1 MILPRLLSLI
11 LIVWVVLVVAFALTK
26 GVQLLAQDAAAERE
40 SSSHQKDALWC
51 QYVGTKGP
59 GVGRHIVLISGDEE
73 YRSEETMPMLGQLL
87 AKRYGFKCTVLFA
100 IDPESGEINPDN
112 QNNIPG
118 IEMLDDADLV
128 ILGLRY
134 RQLPDDQMKH
144 FADYVDS
151 HKPIVAYR
159 TSTHAFA
166 YDEDSTSP
174 YKKYGNRQK
183 EPWEGGFGQKY
194 LGDTWIAHHG
204 HHAVESTLAVHE
216 ESNQDHP
223 ILKGVDTIWGPT
235 DVYAITNL
243 PKSANVLMR
252 GTVLSGM
259 SPDDGPV
266 AGKKNDPM
274 MPVAWTMMQPSPE
287 GVQRRVFCTTMGA
300 ATDFVDEDLRRLIV
314 NATFWSL
321 QMESKIPDKANVDFV
336 SAFKPTDFGFRGFK
350 KGVKPS
356 DHQVDISDQ

>member
-1 MILPRLLSLI
+1 MVRFRQLFTHLRAWFAITSI
-11 LIVWVVLVVAFALTK
+11 MTLVNGGPAIAQEPSIENASAA
-26 GVQLLAQDAAAERE
+26 VQPAI
-40 SSSHQKDALWC
+40 LWC
-51 QYVGTKGP
+51 QYVGTQGP
-59 GVGRHIVLISGDEE
+59 GVGKHIVLISGDEE

-100 IDPESGEINPDN
+100 IDPDSGEINPDN

-118 IEMLDDADLV
+118 IEMLDNADLV

-144 FADYVDS
+144 FVDYVDS
-151 HKPIVAYR
+151 YKPIVAYR

-166 YDEDSTSP
+166 YDKDSTSP

-183 EPWEGGFGQKY
+183 EPWKGGFGQKY

-216 ESNQDHP
+216 KSNAAHP
-223 ILKGVDTIWGPT
+223 VLKGVDTIWGPT
-235 DVYAITNL
+235 DVYAIKHL
-243 PKSANVLMR
+243 PDSATVLMR
-252 GTVLSGM
+252 GTVLAGM
-259 SPDDGPV
+259 NPDDKPV
-266 AGKKNDPM
+266 AGQKNDPM
-274 MPVAWTMMQPSPE
+274 MPVAWTMVQESPN
-287 GVQRRVFCTTMGA
+287 GAQRRVFCTTMGA
-300 ATDFVDEDLRRLIV
+300 ATDFVDEDLRRLVV
-314 NATFWSL
+314 NASFWCL
-321 QMESKIPDKANVDFV
+321 QMEGQISNKANVDFV
-336 SAFKPTDFGFRGFK
+336 SAFNPTDFGFHGFR

>member
-1 MILPRLLSLI
+1 MILFRKLFSNLLA
-11 LIVWVVLVVAFALTK
+11 WFALTSIVTLAK
-26 GVQLLAQDAAAERE
+26 GGSVMAQEAATEKA
-40 SSSHQKDALWC
+40 SSTVEATRLWC
-51 QYVGTKGP
+51 QYTGTEGP
-59 GVGRHIVLISGDEE
+59 GVGRHVVLISGDEE
-73 YRSEETMPMLGQLL
+73 YRSEEAMPMLGQLL

-100 IDPESGEINPDN
+100 IDPDSGEINPDN

-144 FADYVDS
+144 FVDYVDS
-151 HKPIVAYR
+151 YKPIVAYR

-166 YDEDSTSP
+166 YDRDSTSP

-204 HHAVESTLAVHE
+204 RHAVESTLAVHE
-216 ESNQDHP
+216 KSNATHP
-223 ILKGVDTIWGPT
+223 VLKGVDTIWGPT
-235 DVYAITNL
+235 DVYAIKHL
-243 PKSANVLMR
+243 PDSANVLMR
-252 GTVLSGM
+252 GTVLAGM
-259 SPDDGPV
+259 SPDDDPV

-274 MPVAWTMMQPSPE
+274 MPVAWTMVQESPA
-287 GVQRRVFCTTMGA
+287 GAQRRVFCTTMGA
-300 ATDFVDEDLRRLIV
+300 ATDFVDKDLRRLVV
-314 NATFWSL
+314 NASFWCL
-321 QMESKIPDKANVDFV
+321 RMESQIPDKANVDFV
-336 SAFKPTDFGFRGFK
+336 SAFNPTDFGFHGFK

-356 DHQVDISDQ
+356 DHQVDVSDQ

>member
-1 MILPRLLSLI
+1 MIRFRWLFSNFWVWFVI
-11 LIVWVVLVVAFALTK
+11 TSIVTLANGGPVM
-26 GVQLLAQDAAAERE
+26 AQDASNENA
-40 SSSHQKDALWC
+40 SSKLWC
-51 QYVGTKGP
+51 QYDGNEGP

-100 IDPESGEINPDN
+100 VDPESGEINPDN

-118 IEMLDDADLV
+118 IEALDDADLV

-151 HKPIVAYR
+151 LKPIVAYR

-166 YDEDSTSP
+166 YDQDSASP

-183 EPWEGGFGQKY
+183 EPWKGGFGQKY

-216 ESNQDHP
+216 ETNATLP
-223 ILKGVDTIWGPT
+223 VLKGVDTIWGPT
-235 DVYAITNL
+235 DVYAIKHL
-243 PKSANVLMR
+243 PDSATVLMR
-252 GTVLSGM
+252 GTVLAGM
-259 SPDDGPV
+259 SPDDEAV

-274 MPVAWTMMQPSPE
+274 MPVAWTMIQESPT
-287 GVQRRVFCTTMGA
+287 GAQRRVFCTTMGA
-300 ATDFVDEDLRRLIV
+300 ATDFVDEDLRRLVV
-314 NATFWSL
+314 NASFWCL
-321 QMESKIPDKANVDFV
+321 RMEAQIPDKANVDLV
-336 SAFKPTDFGFRGFK
+336 SAFNPTDFGFHGFK